1 MTTKQITK
9 EQWDQEVLS
18 QRFAV
23 ADFWADWCGKLLA
36 KATIFEDISNEMQNI
51 AFVKINV
58 GEEMELAQKYGV
70 QGLPT
75 IKFFC
80 HGKEIA
86 SLSGFRP
93 KDELRSDIGTIYAE
107 AEQCAENISKIN

>member
-1 MTTKQITK
+1 MTTKQITTK
-9 EQWDQEVLS
+9 QWDQEVLS
-18 QRFAV
+18 QRFV
-23 ADFWADWCGKLLA
+23 VVDFWADWCGFCKQLA
-36 KATIFEDISNEMQNI
+36 PIFEEISNEMDNI

-80 HGKEIA
+80 LGKEIS

-93 KDELRSDIGTIYAE
+93 KDELLSDIGTIYAE
-107 AEQCAENISKIN
+107 SEQCAENISKIK